1 MSNDATGS
9 GERVRDERTGRG
21 GIRRRWVPWA
31 AVGAVVALGGAAAL
45 AVPLLTR
52 SGEPATAPT
61 SISPTAASPEAS
73 AESPSPAACVV
84 TAPEVTWRDP
94 SSLSLP
100 TDGNLESTVVQ
111 EVPWIDVEG
120 GLWPE
125 VFAVDDE
132 TFGVISTNGTLAR
145 SSLALVDRAGRVE
158 WNVELDGRATVL
170 STPARTGVEG
180 RIVVLVSRDEE
191 APLMQAWD
199 LDTGKLA
206 SQEEA
211 SGEVYPVSTSASVA
225 ASADIAPRDADAFY
239 VADRGALT
247 RVDATTL
254 QPQWSFDAAAY
265 GVGELEGGVPFS
277 VLNDIAFAGGH
288 ALDVDSGRPLGWETA
303 GTAFVAGG
311 VTLEAPLRYDAVGPY
326 TVSGLDTRT
335 GDTCWSRDVLDI
347 AATADAL
354 WLLTPDGAIERVDP
368 HSGTTTR
375 TLADVSADHLDVA
388 GHFLL
393 AVDSGEE
400 GSAVALATVFDQ
412 DEQIGAMEID
422 SGASVHMS
430 GDQIVIATPGNVTV
444 EPTLSAYR
452 LPAIDPVWLI
462 DVDAVVAGGVVL
474 QTVIDGDAGAARVVL
489 LH

>member
-9 GERVRDERTGRG
+9 GEQPRDERTGRG

-31 AVGAVVALGGAAAL
+31 AVGAVVVLGGAAAV
-45 AVPLLTR
+45 AVPLLAR
-52 SGEPATAPT
+52 SGEPAAAPT
-61 SISPTAASPEAS
+61 STTPTAASPEAG
-73 AESPSPAACVV
+73 AESPSACVV
-84 TAPEVTWRDP
+84 TTPEVTWRDP
-94 SSLSLP
+94 NSLSLP

-111 EVPWIDVEG
+111 EMPWIDVEG

-145 SSLALVDRAGRVE
+145 SFLALVDRGGRVE
-158 WNVELDGRATVL
+158 WKVELDGPATVL

-180 RIVVLVSRDEE
+180 RVVVLVSRDEE

-199 LDTGKLA
+199 LDTGELA
-206 SQEEA
+206 AQEEA
-211 SGEVYPVSTSASVA
+211 SGDVYPVSTSASVA

-239 VADRGALT
+239 VADRGSLT

-254 QPQWSFDAAAY
+254 QPQWSFDAAAF
-265 GVGELEGGVPFS
+265 GVDELEGGIPFS
-277 VLNDIAFAGGH
+277 VLDDVAFAGGH

-354 WLLTPDGAIERVDP
+354 WLLSPDGAIERVDP
-368 HSGTTTR
+368 QSGATTE
-375 TLADVSADHLDVA
+375 TLADVAADHLDVA
-388 GHFLL
+388 GRFLL
-393 AVDSGEE
+393 AVGPEAEDSAT
-400 GSAVALATVFDQ
+400 SLVAVFDQ
-412 DEQIGAMEID
+412 DEQIGTVEIG
-422 SGASVHMS
+422 SGASLHVS
-430 GDQIVIATPGNVTV
+430 GDQVILATPGTATV
-444 EPTLSAYR
+444 DPTLAAYQ
-452 LPAIDPVWLI
+452 LPATDPAWLL
-462 DVDAVVAGGVVL
+462 DTDAVVSGGVLL
-474 QTVIDGDAGAARVVL
+474 QTVIDGDAGTARVVL